1 MKKLLPYLKEF
12 IPSIVL
18 CVIMVMLDT
27 FAETYQ
33 PTLMSNIIDNGV
45 ARGDMGEILKIGGI
59 MVGMALLAILAGSG
73 SVIFST
79 KAGIGFGAKLRE
91 KMFSKVSDYSFK
103 NIDTFSTSSLVTRL
117 TNDVNAVQM
126 TAMMALRMMTRAPF
140 MLLFSIIMAMRINVR
155 LGLIVVVAIPI
166 LVLVLVLILKKGF
179 PLFTKMQEAID
190 KVNATVQEGLTNIRV
205 IKSFVRTDFEK
216 KKFKDVNN
224 NLMDKAIKANS
235 VVVLTMPVLML
246 VMNLATLAV
255 WWFGGNIY
263 LAGGI
268 KIGELNAFVNYITQI
283 LFSLMMLSMTIM
295 QFSRAKASANRINE
309 VLDAEIDIK
318 NPSNSE
324 KSTITKGLVEFK
336 NVSFKYDTGEGEP
349 VLKNITFTANP
360 GETVA
365 IIGATGSAKS
375 TLVQLIPRLYDVTEG
390 EILIDGK
397 NVKDYNLDDLRGG
410 IGMVLQK
417 NVLFSGT
424 IRENILWGKPGATQE
439 EIETAC
445 KNAQAHDFILSFP
458 DGYDTRLEQGGV
470 NVSGGQKQ
478 RLCIARA
485 MIKQPPI
492 LIMDDSTS
500 AVDTATEQKIRQS
513 FQNDLSHTTKF
524 IIAQRVSSVS
534 YADKILVL
542 DDGELVGIG
551 THEEL
556 LANNGVYQEIVSSQ
570 QKKGVSA

>member
-33 PTLMSNIIDNGV
+33 PTLMSNIIDKGV

-59 MVGMALLAILAGSG
+59 MVAMALLAILAGSG

-126 TAMMALRMMTRAPF
+126 TAMMTLRMMTRAPF

-205 IKSFVRTDFEK
+205 IKSFVRTDHEK

-235 VVVLTMPVLML
+235 VVVLTMPILML

-318 NPSNSE
+318 NPPNSG

-349 VLKNITFTANP
+349 VLKNITFTAKP

-397 NVKDYNLDDLRGG
+397 NVKDYNW
-410 IGMVLQK
+410 
-417 NVLFSGT
+417 T
-424 IRENILWGKPGATQE
+424 ICAAVSAWCCKKRAVFRNPFCENILWGKPDATQE
-439 EIETAC
+439 EVEIAC

-458 DGYDTRLEQGGV
+458 DGYDTRLEQG
-470 NVSGGQKQ
+470 
-478 RLCIARA
+478 A
-485 MIKQPPI
+485 
-492 LIMDDSTS
+492 
-500 AVDTATEQKIRQS
+500 
-513 FQNDLSHTTKF
+513 
-524 IIAQRVSSVS
+524 
-534 YADKILVL
+534 
-542 DDGELVGIG
+542 
-551 THEEL
+551 
-556 LANNGVYQEIVSSQ
+556 
-570 QKKGVSA
+570 